1 MRIALV
7 VHCFFPAHFYG
18 TETYTL
24 ELARNLRDLGHDPLV
39 ISAVFPGEPADPEI
53 FSYYEYE
60 NIPVYC
66 INKNR
71 FPNTRVKD
79 TYYQPEL
86 KDFYRDLF
94 SRLQPDIVHVTHLI
108 NHTAV
113 VLEVLAELN
122 LPVVTTMTDFFGF
135 CFNNKLEA
143 ANGSLCTGPSA
154 SRTNCL
160 ACLLKARAQ
169 NPGITWVDR
178 AAGTW
183 PLSYMTGLGLNLLR
197 RSPGLRAGR
206 IAGFVLDV
214 TLRPDILTRY
224 YNTYRAAIAPTD
236 FLRDAYIMNGLQTPI
251 HKIHFGVDIAR
262 APKPMQNANVPLR
275 FGFIGQIAPHK
286 GVDILIDAFCRLQKE
301 GTSLDIFGP
310 EDQDPAYMNTLRAMT
325 QGHDIH
331 FRGTFPK
338 EQMAEIFAGLDFLVI
353 PSRWYE
359 NSPLVLLNSLAT
371 HTPVIIANVKGMTEF
386 IELGKNGYIFRRG
399 SAESLAKVLRSIVDD
414 PQKAR
419 AMSSTTTYEKTTRTM
434 TKEVI
439 ELYHVVKAERTVTV

>member
-39 ISAVFPGEPADPEI
+39 ISAVFPGEPADSEI
-53 FSYYEYE
+53 LSNYEYE

-66 INKNR
+66 VNKNR
-71 FPNTRVKD
+71 FPDTRVKD

-86 KDFYRDLF
+86 KDFYQDLF

-113 VLEVLAELN
+113 ILEALAELN
-122 LPVVTTMTDFFGF
+122 LPVVATMTDFFGF

-143 ANGSLCTGPSA
+143 ANGSLCAGPSR

-160 ACLLKARAQ
+160 TCLLKARAQ
-169 NPGITWVDR
+169 NPGMTRVDR
-178 AAGTW
+178 AAGIW
-183 PLSYMTGLGLNLLR
+183 PLSYMTALGLNLLR
-197 RSPGLRAGR
+197 RFPGFRTGR

-214 TLRPDILTRY
+214 TLRPDILARY
-224 YNTYRAAIAPTD
+224 YKTYCAAIAPTD

-251 HKIHFGVDIAR
+251 HKIHFGVDIPR
-262 APKPMQNANVPLR
+262 TPKPMPQANSPLR

-286 GVDILIDAFCRLQKE
+286 GVDILIDAFCRLQKQ
-301 GTSLDIFGP
+301 GASLDIFGP
-310 EDQDPAYMNTLRAMT
+310 EDQDPVYMKTLRTMA
-325 QGHDIH
+325 QGHDIR
-331 FRGTFPK
+331 FRGTFAK
-338 EQMAEIFAGLDFLVI
+338 ERMAEIFAGLDFLVI

-359 NSPLVLLNSLAT
+359 NSPLVLLNSLAA
-371 HTPVIIANVKGMTEF
+371 HTPAIVADVKGMTEF
-386 IELGKNGYIFRRG
+386 VKPGENGYIFRRG
-399 SAESLAKVLRSIVDD
+399 SATSLAKVLRSIVDD
-414 PQKAR
+414 PQTAK
-419 AMSSTTTYEKTTRTM
+419 AMSLTTTYEKTTRAM
-434 TKEVI
+434 TEEVI
-439 ELYHVVKAERTVTV
+439 KLYHALKTERTVTV